1 MKLSIEHVSKNY
13 GKKRALTDFSA
24 ELEPGIYGVLGPN
37 GAGKSTL
44 MNIITDNLLPDAGQ
58 VLWKGKDI
66 RTLGGAYR
74 ARLGFMPQQQ
84 GLYDSF
90 TGRRFLWYMAALK
103 GIDHRTA
110 KKQIHEL
117 LQIVNMEKSASEK
130 ISSYSGGMKQRL
142 LLAQALLGNP
152 SLLILDEPTAGL
164 DPRERIRIRNFI
176 SEIARDKIVLFA
188 THVVSDIEFIARQII
203 VIREGRLL
211 YKAPIPTLLGI
222 VDGKVYEAT
231 VDHSVATELQRK
243 YRISNLRQQA
253 SGTSVRFVA
262 DIPPAGFDTKLVS
275 PTLEDLYIYLFEE
288 INQ

>member
-1 MKLSIEHVSKNY
+1 MKLTIDHVSKSY
-13 GKKRALTDFSA
+13 GRKKALIDFSA
-24 ELEPGIYGVLGPN
+24 ELEPGIYGFLGPN

-44 MNIITDNLLPDAGQ
+44 LNIITDNLAPDKGCVCWNGQ
-58 VLWKGKDI
+58 DI

-90 TGRRFLWYMAALK
+90 TGLRFLWYMAALK
-103 GIDHRTA
+103 GMDRTA
-110 KKQIHEL
+110 AKRRIHEL
-117 LQIVNMEKSASEK
+117 LGVVSLEAAAGEK
-130 ISSYSGGMKQRL
+130 IGGYSGGMKQRL
-142 LLAQALLGNP
+142 LIAQAMLNDP
-152 SLLILDEPTAGL
+152 DVLILDEPTAGL
-164 DPRERIRIRNFI
+164 DPKERIRIRNFI
-176 SEIARDKIVLFA
+176 SEMAREKIVIFA
-188 THVVSDIEFIARQII
+188 THVVSDIEFIAHQIM
-203 VIREGRLL
+203 VIREGSLL

-262 DIPPAGFDTKLVS
+262 DIPPVGFDTKLVS

-288 INQ
+288 IN